1 MIFYKVNPCLVRLIS
16 YTEYDLN
23 ARPIAT
29 VYVFN
34 YRRSAAIH
42 AIVTVAIIIYLSQ

>member
-1 MIFYKVNPCLVRLIS
+1 MIYYKVNLCGVRLIS

-29 VYVFN
+29 AYVFN
-34 YRRSAAIH
+34 YRRSATIH
-42 AIVTVAIIIYLSQ
+42 AIVTVAIIMYLSQ